1 MIPAHYSLSVQNH
14 DCAESDLL
22 SRTGCY
28 SYDLACPVC
37 MFSDKTYFSKKT
49 WDKKTAAPI
58 TEKLHVAI
66 NLRMNKYRNSS
77 TSQRPAWKK
86 NTRIIGESIF

>member
-1 MIPAHYSLSVQNH
+1 MTAPNLIFSQEPVAILMILRA
-14 DCAESDLL
+14 
-22 SRTGCY
+22 RF
-28 SYDLACPVC
+28 VC
-37 MFSDKTYFSKKT
+37 FSTKPIFQKKK

-86 NTRIIGESIF
+86 IQE

>member
-1 MIPAHYSLSVQNH
+1 MILRA
-14 DCAESDLL
+14 
-22 SRTGCY
+22 RF
-28 SYDLACPVC
+28 VC
-37 MFSDKTYFSKKT
+37 FPTKPIFQKKHGI
-49 WDKKTAAPI
+49 KKQQPPI

-86 NTRIIGESIF
+86 IQE